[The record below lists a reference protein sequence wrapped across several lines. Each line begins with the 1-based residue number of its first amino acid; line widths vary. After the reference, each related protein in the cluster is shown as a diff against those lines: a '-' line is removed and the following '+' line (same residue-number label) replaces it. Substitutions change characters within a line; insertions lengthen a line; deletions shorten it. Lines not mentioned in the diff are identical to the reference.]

1 MLGVVV
7 GHSSGVGVG
16 VREGLEGVNDPESD
30 LGQELSLPVRA
41 HLWLSN
47 VSFMYNALC
56 PATPTVFEIGMPI

>member
-30 LGQELSLPVRA
+30 LGQELSLPCEGSSLA
-41 HLWLSN
+41 
-47 VSFMYNALC
+47 F
-56 PATPTVFEIGMPI
+56 